1 MKHKKKLKI
10 IIISAII
17 FIHDTPINIKYEKII
32 RAPFIINAHNLTRK
46 SFFLIIIILK
56 GVFIYFY

>member
-17 FIHDTPINIKYEKII
+17 FIQDTPINIKYEKII
-32 RAPFIINAHNLTRK
+32 RDPFIIIAHNLTRK

-56 GVFIYFY
+56 